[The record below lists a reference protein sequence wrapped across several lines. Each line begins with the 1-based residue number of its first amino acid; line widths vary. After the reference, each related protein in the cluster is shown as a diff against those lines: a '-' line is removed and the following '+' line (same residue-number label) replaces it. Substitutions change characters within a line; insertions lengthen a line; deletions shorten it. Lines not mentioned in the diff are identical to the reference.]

1 MGNISAC
8 QNPCEAPQYQDGQ
21 LDTVCQLAKTKKE
34 PLSFFKLKEQKQITP
49 RKYIKN
55 SGLTEV
61 I

>member
-8 QNPCEAPQYQDGQ
+8 ESLCEAPQYRDGQ
-21 LDTVCQLAKTKKE
+21 LDAVSQLRKTKKE
-34 PLSFFKLKEQKQITP
+34 PLSFFKLKDEKQISP
-49 RKYIKN
+49 KRYIKN